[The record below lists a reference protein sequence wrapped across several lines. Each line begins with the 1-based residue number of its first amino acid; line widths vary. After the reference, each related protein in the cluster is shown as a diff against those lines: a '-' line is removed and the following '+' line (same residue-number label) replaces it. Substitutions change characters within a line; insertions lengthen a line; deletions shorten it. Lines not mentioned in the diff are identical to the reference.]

1 MALDFRLRTLNRFME
16 HRGLVGVECPQC
28 HWKHFMELSLDQAIM
43 SSPAAKEIQRQLEE
57 WLRSRCPDHLGAIME
72 KMKN

>member
-1 MALDFRLRTLNRFME
+1 
-16 HRGLVGVECPQC
+16 
-28 HWKHFMELSLDQAIM
+28 MELSLDQAIM
-43 SSPAAKEIQRQLEE
+43 DSPMATEIQRQLQE

>member
-1 MALDFRLRTLNRFME
+1 
-16 HRGLVGVECPQC
+16 
-28 HWKHFMELSLDQAIM
+28 MELGLDEAIM
-43 SSPAAKEIQRQLEE
+43 ESPMAKEIQRQLQE

>member
-1 MALDFRLRTLNRFME
+1 
-16 HRGLVGVECPQC
+16 
-28 HWKHFMELSLDQAIM
+28 MELSLDQAIM
-43 SSPAAKEIQRQLEE
+43 DSPMTREIQRQLQE

>member
-1 MALDFRLRTLNRFME
+1 
-16 HRGLVGVECPQC
+16 
-28 HWKHFMELSLDQAIM
+28 MELGFEEAIM
-43 SSPAAKEIQRQLEE
+43 DSPAAREIQRQLQE